1 MPRIL
6 LTIEYY
12 GKNFCGWQRQKNA
25 VSVQEIL
32 ENALKEILEEKVT
45 LHGSGRTDSGV
56 NAIFQTAHFDTSSKL
71 PQNAYVPKL
80 NNILPEEIKIKDAKV
95 VDDNF
100 HAQYSV
106 KKKTYIYRMY
116 ISKIASPLKDL
127 GAMQIK
133 YDMIDI
139 AKMNEACK
147 YIVGVHDFSAF
158 KSARSEKLNNVREIY
173 FADFYFRDDVLEFKI
188 CGNGFLH
195 NMVRILVGTFV
206 DVGVGKLQAFDI
218 QKILESKDRKKASKT
233 AIAGGL
239 YLAAVEY

>member
-12 GKNFCGWQRQKNA
+12 GRNFCGWQRQKNA

-32 ENALKEILEEKVT
+32 ENALKEILEEKIV

-56 NAIFQTAHFDTSSKL
+56 NAIFQTAHFDTKSNL

-80 NNILPEEIKIKDAKV
+80 NNILPDEIKVKDAKI
-95 VDDNF
+95 VDGNF

-106 KKKTYIYRMY
+106 KKKTYIYKMY
-116 ISKIASPLKDL
+116 VSKIASPLKDL

-133 YDMIDI
+133 YDIIDI
-139 AKMNEACK
+139 DMMNEACK

-173 FADFYFRDDVLEFKI
+173 FANFYFKDEILEFKI

-195 NMVRILVGTFV
+195 NMVRILVGTLV
-206 DVGVGKLQAFDI
+206 DVGVGKLQVAEI
-218 QKILESKDRKKASKT
+218 AKILESKDRKKASKT
-233 AIAGGL
+233 AIAAGL
-239 YLAAVEY
+239 YLAGVEY

>member
-12 GKNFCGWQRQKNA
+12 GKNFCGWQRQKNG

-32 ENALKEILEEKVT
+32 ENKLKEILDESIV

-56 NAIFQTAHFDTSSKL
+56 NAIAQTAHFDTSSKL
-71 PQNAYVPKL
+71 PKTAYVPKL

-95 VDDNF
+95 VDSNF

-106 KKKTYIYRMY
+106 KKKTYIYKMY
-116 ISKIASPLKDL
+116 LSKIASPLKDL

-133 YDMIDI
+133 FDTIDI
-139 AKMNEACK
+139 DKMNEACK
-147 YIVGVHDFSAF
+147 YIVGTHDFSAF

-173 FADFYFRDDVLEFKI
+173 FANFYFKDDILEFKI

-195 NMVRILVGTFV
+195 NMVRILAGTFV
-206 DVGVGKLQAFDI
+206 DVGIGKLQPCDI
-218 QKILESKDRKKASKT
+218 EKILQSKDRKKASKT
-233 AIAGGL
+233 AHANGL
-239 YLAAVEY
+239 YLYSVEY

>member
-12 GKNFCGWQRQKNA
+12 GKNFCGWQIQRNA

-32 ENALKEILEEKVT
+32 ENKLKEILDEKIV

-56 NAIFQTAHFDTSSKL
+56 NAISQTAHFDTSSNL
-71 PQNAYVPKL
+71 PANAYVPKL
-80 NNILPEEIKIKDAKV
+80 NNILPDEIKIKEAKV
-95 VDDNF
+95 VSGNF
-100 HAQYSV
+100 HAQYSA
-106 KKKTYIYRMY
+106 KKKTYVYKMY

-133 YDMIDI
+133 FDTIDI
-139 AKMNEACK
+139 DKMNKACK

-173 FADFYFRDDVLEFKI
+173 SAKFYFNDDLIEFKI

-206 DVGVGKLQAFDI
+206 DVGTGKLRIEDVP
-218 QKILESKDRKKASKT
+218 KILQSKDRKKASKT
-233 AIAGGL
+233 AHANGL
-239 YLAAVEY
+239 YLFSVEY